1 MCGYRSKLFITEE
14 GALDMVNKDKPKL
27 IIIEGAQG
35 CGKSTISRILREKM
49 TSTQLLSMSGNKDLS
64 QGGKDKS
71 FIQHSRTYS
80 YIFDLRNADLNMIL
94 ERSHLSE
101 TIYARLGYKPYS
113 FDEANDF
120 ILEYHLNDTLS
131 KFYDISIFILVADE
145 REYEK
150 RLVRDKGSYVGFC
163 VEGSMKQQ
171 DEYLMELKN
180 IEEKYPNIDCYV
192 VDTIG
197 YEAEEIADF
206 IIKTI
211 E

>member
-1 MCGYRSKLFITEE
+1 MSNTKPKLFI
-14 GALDMVNKDKPKL
+14 
-27 IIIEGAQG
+27 IEGGQG
-35 CGKSTISRILREKM
+35 SGKSSVARLLREKM

-64 QGGKDKS
+64 EGGKEKS

-80 YIFDLRNADLNMIL
+80 YIYDLRNADLNMIL

-101 TIYARLGYKPYS
+101 TVYSRLGYKPYS

-120 ILEYHLNDTLS
+120 ILDYHLNDILS

-145 REYEK
+145 KEYEK

-171 DEYLMELKN
+171 DEYLLELKR
-180 IEEKYPNIDCYV
+180 IEETYPSINCYV
-192 VDTIG
+192 VDTVG
-197 YEAEEIADF
+197 YNAEEIADF
-206 IIKTI
+206 IIKTV